1 LDEVENPSILKT
13 GQLDPNTV
21 SDQPLA
27 AAPYRAS
34 DLVLWHLADIRH
46 ARCDVCFGVK
56 ADIANLSVR
65 APAKN

>member
-34 DLVLWHLADIRH
+34 DLVLLSQKVASASDAIQVSGEIQTSADE
-46 ARCDVCFGVK
+46 G
-56 ADIANLSVR
+56 
-65 APAKN
+65 